1 MKQQYVGLDV
11 SLEQTSICVIDD
23 AGAIV
28 WRGKCR
34 STPESIHAVI
44 AKHAP
49 KAAQI
54 GLETGQLSTWLFHE
68 LRARQLPVICIDA
81 RHAKAALS
89 LQINKTDANDA
100 HGIAQIVRVGWY
112 REIAVKSIDTH
123 GIRAAQ
129 EQIGEIAQPVP
140 VLELEARLETG
151 QVQGRARQA
160 HARAQLVTQKV
171 KLTNCIR
178 GLLKTFGMVLGGGKG
193 RRFEAMVRERIAEN
207 PMLTTIIEPMLVVLL
222 TTREQLAVF
231 ERLVRRRARVDHD
244 VRRLMTVPGVGAVIA
259 LAYTTTIEDPTRFKR
274 SSSVAAYLGL
284 TPRRFQSG
292 EMDRAGHISRCGDA
306 MLRTYLYEAA
316 NVMLRRSTQ
325 PSQLSIWGRALSERI
340 GARKSLVAVARKLAV
355 VLHSMWRH
363 RMEFRFEHA
372 A

>member
-1 MKQQYVGLDV
+1 MKQQQYVGLDV
-11 SLEQTSICVIDD
+11 SLEQTSICVVDD
-23 AGAIV
+23 AGATI

-34 STPESIHAVI
+34 STPESIHTVI

-49 KAAQI
+49 EAVRI
-54 GLETGQLSTWLFHE
+54 GLESGQLSTWLFHE
-68 LRARQLPVICIDA
+68 LKARRLPVICIDA

-112 REIAVKSIDTH
+112 REVAVKSMDSH
-123 GIRAAQ
+123 AIRA
-129 EQIGEIAQPVP
+129 
-140 VLELEARLETG
+140 VL
-151 QVQGRARQA
+151 V
-160 HARAQLVTQKV
+160 ARAQLVTQKV

-178 GLLKTFGMVLGGGKG
+178 GLLKTFGIVLGGGKG

-231 ERLVRRRARVDHD
+231 ERLVRRRARTDHD

-284 TPRRFQSG
+284 TPRRYQSG
-292 EMDRAGHISRCGDA
+292 EMDRTGHISRCGDA

-316 NVMLRRSTQ
+316 NVMLRRSTR
-325 PSQLSIWGRALSERI
+325 PSHISIWGRALSERI
-340 GARKSLVAVARKLAV
+340 GARKALVAVARKLALL
-355 VLHSMWRH
+355 LHSMWRH
-363 RMEFRFEHA
+363 RMEFRFEQA
-372 A
+372 AA

>member
-44 AKHAP
+44 AKQAP
-49 KAAQI
+49 KATRI

-123 GIRAAQ
+123 GIRAML
-129 EQIGEIAQPVP
+129 V
-140 VLELEARLETG
+140 
-151 QVQGRARQA
+151 
-160 HARAQLVTQKV
+160 ARAQLVTQKV

-259 LAYTTTIEDPTRFKR
+259 LAYTTTIEDPARFKR

-316 NVMLRRSTQ
+316 NVMLRR
-325 PSQLSIWGRALSERI
+325 
-340 GARKSLVAVARKLAV
+340 
-355 VLHSMWRH
+355 
-363 RMEFRFEHA
+363 
-372 A
+372 

>member
-11 SLEQTSICVIDD
+11 SLEQTSICVVDD
-23 AGAIV
+23 AGAPI

-44 AKHAP
+44 AKHASE
-49 KAAQI
+49 AARI

-68 LRARQLPVICIDA
+68 LRARRLPIICIDA

-112 REIAVKSIDTH
+112 REIAVKSMDSH
-123 GIRAAQ
+123 GLRAML
-129 EQIGEIAQPVP
+129 V
-140 VLELEARLETG
+140 
-151 QVQGRARQA
+151 
-160 HARAQLVTQKV
+160 ARAQLVTQKV

-178 GLLKTFGMVLGGGKG
+178 GLLKTFGIILGTGKG

-231 ERLVRRRARVDHD
+231 DRLVRRRARADHD

-259 LAYTTTIEDPTRFKR
+259 LAYTSTIEDPARFKR

-316 NVMLRRSTQ
+316 NVMLRRSMR
-325 PSQLSIWGRALSERI
+325 PSQVSIWGRALSERI

>member
-1 MKQQYVGLDV
+1 M
-11 SLEQTSICVIDD
+11 
-23 AGAIV
+23 
-28 WRGKCR
+28 
-34 STPESIHAVI
+34 
-44 AKHAP
+44 
-49 KAAQI
+49 
-54 GLETGQLSTWLFHE
+54 
-68 LRARQLPVICIDA
+68 PVICIDA

-89 LQINKTDANDA
+89 LQINKTDANDD

-123 GIRAAQ
+123 GIRAMLVA
-129 EQIGEIAQPVP
+129 P
-140 VLELEARLETG
+140 
-151 QVQGRARQA
+151 RATRDAEGQA
-160 HARAQLVTQKV
+160 HELHPRVAQDF
-171 KLTNCIR
+171 R
-178 GLLKTFGMVLGGGKG
+178 HGPGRGKG
-193 RRFEAMVRERIAEN
+193 RRFEATVRERIAQN
-207 PMLTTIIEPMLVVLL
+207 PMLTTIIEPMLAVLL
-222 TTREQLAVF
+222 TTWEQLAVF
-231 ERLVRRRARVDHD
+231 ERLVRRRARADHD

-259 LAYTTTIEDPTRFKR
+259 LAYTTTIEDPARFKR

-316 NVMLRRSTQ
+316 NVMLRRSTR

-372 A
+372 AA

>member
-1 MKQQYVGLDV
+1 MKQRYVGLDV
-11 SLEQTSICVIDD
+11 SLEQTSICIVDD
-23 AGAIV
+23 TGATF

-34 STPESIHAVI
+34 STPESIHTVI

-49 KAAQI
+49 EAVRI

-68 LRARQLPVICIDA
+68 LRARQLPIICIDA

-123 GIRAAQ
+123 GIRAML
-129 EQIGEIAQPVP
+129 V
-140 VLELEARLETG
+140 
-151 QVQGRARQA
+151 
-160 HARAQLVTQKV
+160 ARAQLVTQKV

-207 PMLTTIIEPMLVVLL
+207 PMLTSIIEPMLVLL
-222 TTREQLAVF
+222 RTTREQLAVF
-231 ERLVRRRARVDHD
+231 ERLVHRRARADHD
-244 VRRLMTVPGVGAVIA
+244 VRRLMTIPGVGALIA
-259 LAYTTTIEDPTRFKR
+259 LAYTTTIEDPARFKR

-284 TPRRFQSG
+284 TPRRYQSG
-292 EMDRAGHISRCGDA
+292 EMDRAGHISHCGDA

-316 NVMLRRSTQ
+316 NVMLRRSTRR
-325 PSQLSIWGRALSERI
+325 SQLSVWGRALSERI
-340 GARKSLVAVARKLAV
+340 GARKALVALARKLAV

-363 RMEFRFEHA
+363 RTEFRFEQA
-372 A
+372 TA

>member
-23 AGAIV
+23 AGTV
-28 WRGKCR
+28 LWRGKCR

-44 AKHAP
+44 EKQAP
-49 KAAQI
+49 KAARI

-100 HGIAQIVRVGWY
+100 HGIAQIMRVGWY
-112 REIAVKSIDTH
+112 REIAVKSLDTH
-123 GIRAAQ
+123 GIRAML
-129 EQIGEIAQPVP
+129 V
-140 VLELEARLETG
+140 
-151 QVQGRARQA
+151 
-160 HARAQLVTQKV
+160 ARAQLVTQKV

-178 GLLKTFGMVLGGGKG
+178 GLLKTFGMVLGVGKG

-207 PMLTTIIEPMLVVLL
+207 LMLTTIIEPMLAVLL

-231 ERLVRRRARVDHD
+231 DRLVRRQARADHD

-259 LAYTTTIEDPTRFKR
+259 LAYTTTIEDPARFKR

-316 NVMLRRSTQ
+316 NVMLRRSTR

-340 GARKSLVAVARKLAV
+340 GARKSLVAVARKLSV

-363 RMEFRFEHA
+363 IMDFRFQHA
-372 A
+372 AAQ

>member
-11 SLEQTSICVIDD
+11 SLEQTSICVVDN
-23 AGAIV
+23 AGATI

-34 STPESIHAVI
+34 STPESIYTVV

-49 KAAQI
+49 GAVRI

-112 REIAVKSIDTH
+112 REIGVKSMDTH
-123 GIRAAQ
+123 AIRAMLV
-129 EQIGEIAQPVP
+129 G
-140 VLELEARLETG
+140 
-151 QVQGRARQA
+151 
-160 HARAQLVTQKV
+160 RAQLVTQKV

-178 GLLKTFGMVLGGGKG
+178 GLLKTFGIVLGGGKG
-193 RRFEAMVRERIAEN
+193 RRFEAMVREQIAEN
-207 PMLTTIIEPMLVVLL
+207 PMLTTIMEPMLVVLL

-231 ERLVRRRARVDHD
+231 DRLVRRRAHADHD

-259 LAYTTTIEDPTRFKR
+259 LAYTTTVEDPARFKR

-316 NVMLRRSTQ
+316 NVMLRRSTR
-325 PSQLSIWGRALSERI
+325 PSQLSLWGCALSERI

-355 VLHSMWRH
+355 VLHTMWRD
-363 RMEFRFEHA
+363 RMEFRFEQA
-372 A
+372 AA